1 MLIYLLPGNTITGL
15 SVSKVQGELCH
26 RDIHFPYAAIMGQ
39 ATVDMALPRV
49 SMQVVS
55 MLILPLAI
63 LCYLLAPAALGTN

>member
-26 RDIHFPYAAIMGQ
+26 RDIHFHYAAIMGP
-39 ATVDMALPRV
+39 ATVAMALPRV

>member
-1 MLIYLLPGNTITGL
+1 MTGL

-26 RDIHFPYAAIMGQ
+26 HDIHFPYGAIMGQATMGQ

-49 SMQVVS
+49 PMQVVS

>member
-1 MLIYLLPGNTITGL
+1 MTDLF
-15 SVSKVQGELCH
+15 VSKVQGELCH

-49 SMQVVS
+49 PIWMIS
-55 MLILPLAI
+55 MLILPLVT